1 MVQAQQGG
9 VATSPATGTFT
20 GVAVGAK
27 SGGLIAVNVNG
38 VIRNIQAARDLV
50 VGTGDVVLVHRFG
63 SLWAASSRLFTA
75 AVAEMPAQII
85 ELDPNPTVVTGQL
98 AVLPVYTGTHL
109 ASGGWLPDQRLVYQG
124 IKYGRPNA
132 TGAMFYGAKPA
143 SLAGATVT
151 NATLQRIRQLD
162 GSSPGS
168 AASTLRLVT
177 ETTKPSGAPTLTST
191 TAGPTTMIGDDISF
205 TIPNA
210 WAQAMV
216 DGTAGGLAFADADGS
231 PWIQYGGRDLY
242 PTAFTLLIDWS
253 RTL

>member
-9 VATSPATGTFT
+9 VASSPAAGTFT
-20 GVAVGAK
+20 GVALGAK

-50 VGTGDVVLVHRFG
+50 VGSGDVVLVHRFG
-63 SLWAASSRLFTA
+63 ALWAASSRLFTG
-75 AVAEMPAQII
+75 AVSEMPATIA

-98 AVLPVYTGTHL
+98 AVLPVYTGTYL
-109 ASGGWLPDQRLVYQG
+109 STGWLSDQRLVYQG
-124 IKYGRPNA
+124 VKYGRPNA

-151 NATLQRIRQLD
+151 NATLQRIVQID
-162 GSSPGS
+162 GSSGAAVPG
-168 AASTLRLVT
+168 TLRLVT
-177 ETTKPSGAPTLTST
+177 ETAKPSGAPTLTST
-191 TAGPTTMIGDDISF
+191 TAGPSTRTGDDISF

-216 DGTAGGLAFADADGS
+216 DGTAGGLAFYDADGV
-231 PWIQYGGRDLY
+231 PWLQYGGRDLY